1 MVPKLLIK
9 NIGIMKKSENNLDEK
24 LDTYLLY
31 ILELQNNMYYVGI
44 TRNPTAR
51 FNDHRN
57 GKSTY
62 FVKQNLPIINIQT
75 KMLKTTNKREA
86 EKIETK
92 KALQLMK
99 KHGIENV
106 TGGFL
111 AGDYHDKI
119 IALKMLFNANI
130 D

>member
-1 MVPKLLIK
+1 
-9 NIGIMKKSENNLDEK
+9 MKKLVNNHEK
-24 LDTYLLY
+24 PVFLY
-31 ILELQNNMYYVGI
+31 ILTLTNDKFYVGI
-44 TRNPTAR
+44 TSNPEVR

-62 FVKQNLPIINIQT
+62 FVKQNLPIIHIQKT
-75 KMLKTTNKREA
+75 LLKTTNRREA
-86 EKIETK
+86 EWIETK

-106 TGGFL
+106 TGGYL

-119 IALKMLFNANI
+119 IKLKMLFNANI

>member
-1 MVPKLLIK
+1 
-9 NIGIMKKSENNLDEK
+9 MKKSVNNYDQK
-24 LDTYLLY
+24 LDTYLMY
-31 ILELQNNMYYVGI
+31 VLELQNNKYYTGI
-44 TRNPTAR
+44 TKNPAVR

-62 FVKQNLPIINIQT
+62 FVKQNLPIINIQ
-75 KMLKTTNKREA
+75 KERLKTTDKKEA

-106 TGGFL
+106 TGGYL

-119 IALKMLFNANI
+119 IKLKMLFNANI

>member
-1 MVPKLLIK
+1 
-9 NIGIMKKSENNLDEK
+9 
-24 LDTYLLY
+24 
-31 ILELQNNMYYVGI
+31 
-44 TRNPTAR
+44 
-51 FNDHRN
+51 
-57 GKSTY
+57 
-62 FVKQNLPIINIQT
+62 
-75 KMLKTTNKREA
+75 
-86 EKIETK
+86 
-92 KALQLMK
+92 MK